1 MDPINIILTALVS
14 GAAAALK
21 PTAEN
26 IIKDGY
32 AGLKAL
38 IQRKYEHV
46 NVTELEKNP
55 ASKSRQAVL
64 QEDLE
69 ATGAGQDAEILRQAK
84 ALLDAIQAHASDAP
98 RAVGLDLEDIK
109 GASLTAEHILAQGN
123 HATGVK
129 AKGLDI
135 QGDIT
140 FRDVTAHNGE
150 DAPPKNG

>member
-1 MDPINIILTALVS
+1 MDPISIIVTALVS
-14 GAAAALK
+14 GAVAALK
-21 PTAEN
+21 PTDESV
-26 IIKDGY
+26 IKDGY

-38 IQRKYEHV
+38 IQRKYEQV
-46 NVTELEKNP
+46 NIPDLEKNP

-69 ATGAGQDAEILRQAK
+69 ATTAGQDEDIIRQAK

-98 RAVGLDLEDIK
+98 KAVGLDLEDIK

-123 HATGVK
+123 HATGIK

-135 QGDIT
+135 RGDVT
-140 FRDVTAHNGE
+140 FRDVTARSGE
-150 DAPPKNG
+150 DAPPKN

>member
-1 MDPINIILTALVS
+1 MDPISIIVTALVS

-26 IIKDGY
+26 IIKDAY

-38 IQRKYEHV
+38 IQQKYGHV
-46 NVTELEKNP
+46 DVPELEKNP
-55 ASKSRQAVL
+55 ASKNRQAVL

-69 ATGAGQDAEILRQAK
+69 ATNAGQDNELLRLAK

-98 RAVGLDLEDIK
+98 QTVGLDLENIK
-109 GASLTAEHILAQGN
+109 GASLTAERILAQGYN
-123 HATGVK
+123 ATGIK

-135 QGDIT
+135 QGDIK
-140 FRDVTAHNGE
+140 FSDVTVRGE
-150 DAPPKNG
+150 GNSSQKNG